1 MARPE
6 LAPDAPLRGGMLLPH
21 DETLPPVPLEHTAI
35 SVEVAGPLAETVV
48 AQRFR
53 NAHSAPI
60 DALYIFPLP
69 LEAAV
74 SALELHIGTR
84 VIRGEVQ
91 ARAEAQATYEQAAA
105 RGASAALVA
114 QERPNLFSIELA
126 NLQPGEVVEAR
137 LRFFS
142 QVPFDDGWFTLAI
155 PTVVLPRYLPAGA
168 PATPKDGVVPLLPAG
183 TAGHTLS
190 LQINLNLGQLAEMTC
205 AGLDMAIHEERGQTV
220 ATLRDPAAVPDRDVV
235 LRYRPAGTGYATA
248 AFAYREAGQPGA
260 ALLMLTPRAIP
271 ELDEVLPRELLFVFD
286 RSGSMGGESIAQ
298 ARNALRACLRALN
311 PGDSFNIFP
320 FDNHVERL
328 AATPLAFAQQSV
340 DAADTFIASIE
351 ARGGTEIVSALSAAL
366 DQPRDPRRLRVI
378 VFLTDGAV
386 GNEEAVL
393 QALAGKLNEA
403 RVFAFGVGS
412 AVNRFLL
419 DRLAAVGRGSAEYIM
434 PGEPI
439 EPAVQRFQRRAALP
453 LVRDLAVAWGGA
465 SVTDVLPEP
474 LPDLYAGQPL
484 VLLARYTGLKDQE
497 VTVTISGRT
506 ARGSFSERLVVTL
519 PVATPDRYGVW
530 AALPK
535 LWARTRLAMLEDAAR
550 FERGRANT
558 DHTEEA
564 KALAL
569 AYGLLSAHTSFVA
582 VEEPLPG
589 AEDRRA
595 KGRVLVPVHLPAGT
609 ERDAFEMDSA
619 AFGGAPPGVNSGIAF
634 ASSLHSTV
642 SLLFPAPAAP
652 PPMLQMRSPSDAA
665 PAQKSEGMAKKFF
678 RALRTGFGEA
688 EADAPSPSEP
698 APMST
703 TPQMADAFLAALP
716 AAEEASAERRRSTE
730 AAVPNALR
738 RAAALRFLARTQAV
752 NGSWATD
759 ELATALAALAFAQAG
774 HTALAGDFRSQLART
789 VTWLKARP
797 ATSPGVANAMRALA
811 GEPSAPDALRALAD
825 ETMRAAGLDLQ
836 ALAQLQRLGGDADG
850 AVLPTGTSHMRPSAE
865 VLRFTA
871 ALAILAE

>member
-340 DAADTFIASIE
+340 DAADTFIAGIE

-484 VLLARYTGLKDQE
+484 VLLARYTGSQDQE

-506 ARGSFSERLVVTL
+506 ARGSFSERLAVTL

-535 LWARTRLAMLEDAAR
+535 LWARTRITMLEDAAR

-558 DHTEEA
+558 AHNEEA

-609 ERDAFEMDSA
+609 ERDAFEADSA
-619 AFGGAPPGVNSGIAF
+619 AFGGAPAGMNFGVAYTSA
-634 ASSLHSTV
+634 ASLP
-642 SLLFPAPAAP
+642 FPAPAAP
-652 PPMLQMRSPSDAA
+652 PPMMRSASDAA
-665 PAQKSEGMAKKFF
+665 PAQKGEGIAKKFF
-678 RALRTGFGEA
+678 KALRGGFGEA
-688 EADAPSPSEP
+688 DASAPLPSEP
-698 APMST
+698 APIAA
-703 TPQMADAFLAALP
+703 TPQRADAFLAALP

-730 AAVPNALR
+730 VAVPNALR

-752 NGSWATD
+752 NGSWAAD

-789 VTWLKARP
+789 AAWLKARP
-797 ATSPGVANAMRALA
+797 ATSPGVANAVRALA
-811 GEPSAPDALRALAD
+811 GETSAPDALRVLAD

-836 ALAQLQRLGGDADG
+836 GLAQLQRLGGDADG